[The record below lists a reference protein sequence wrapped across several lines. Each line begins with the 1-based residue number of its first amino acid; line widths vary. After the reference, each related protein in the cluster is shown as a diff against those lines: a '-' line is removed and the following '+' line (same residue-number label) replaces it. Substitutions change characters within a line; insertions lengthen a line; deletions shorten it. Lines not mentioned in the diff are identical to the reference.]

1 MKSTLPIL
9 LTALLVV
16 TGVIAGDPSKEF
28 ADRFTR
34 TPSIQVLPT
43 NLKAGD
49 QAILVIESFF
59 DKPNGQP
66 ITLKATGGG
75 DSIEALELRAKSSF
89 EKGRSPENSDMRIYR
104 ISLKKATYTFAPT
117 DFDGLPQGFKFPKLH
132 IYRE

>member
-1 MKSTLPIL
+1 MKSTLPIIL
-9 LTALLVV
+9 IALLVV
-16 TGVIAGDPSKEF
+16 TGVTAGDPKKELS
-28 ADRFTR
+28 DRLTR

-75 DSIEALELRAKSSF
+75 DAIKALELWTKSSY

-104 ISLKKATYTFAPT
+104 ISLKKTNYTFAPT
-117 DFDGLPQGFKFPKLH
+117 DFEGLPEGFKFPKLN